1 MNLDINVIINLVCVI
16 VSVCFFLAKLD
27 ALTKANKQFY
37 ETAIENLHNNISEK
51 FAFLESNIAEKFYV
65 VDERFNN
72 ITDHIKML
80 EKKQEESNKIKER
93 LAIIEHTIKTAM
105 DLRGTGHIFDSLNS
119 TKSE

>member
-51 FAFLESNIAEKFYV
+51 FAFLESNIAEKFHV

-93 LAIIEHTIKTAM
+93 LAIIEHTIKTTM

>member
-51 FAFLESNIAEKFYV
+51 FAFLESNIAEKFHV

-80 EKKQEESNKIKER
+80 EKKQEESNRVRER
-93 LAIIEHTIKTAM
+93 LVVVEHTIRALLDKQEDAKVYKFG
-105 DLRGTGHIFDSLNS
+105 DINS
-119 TKSE
+119 